1 MKFKEFL
8 KTGKAK
14 VLTVAGLGLVGASS
28 VFADVTMNTTT
39 GEFTGD
45 LNTVPFTSMAGIVV
59 GLMGIVFAV
68 RAGLRLL
75 R

>member
-1 MKFKEFL
+1 MKIKEFL

-28 VFADVTMNTTT
+28 AFADITYTT
-39 GEFTGD
+39 GSGFSGTID
-45 LNTVPFTSMAGIVV
+45 SVPFISMAGIVV
-59 GLMGIVFAV
+59 GLLGIVFAV

>member
-14 VLTVAGLGLVGASS
+14 VLSVAGIGLVGASS
-28 VFADVTMNTTT
+28 AFADITYTAGSGFSGTI
-39 GEFTGD
+39 D
-45 LNTVPFTSMAGIVV
+45 SVPFTSMAGIVV

>member
-1 MKFKEFL
+1 MKIKEFM

-14 VLTVAGLGLVGASS
+14 VLAVCGAVAVGASS
-28 VFADVTMNTTT
+28 AFADITYTT
-39 GEFTGD
+39 GSGFSGTID
-45 LNTVPFTSMAGIVV
+45 SVPFTSMAGIVV

>member
-28 VFADVTMNTTT
+28 AFADLTYTPGKGFDGTID
-39 GEFTGD
+39 FT
-45 LNTVPFTSMAGIVV
+45 PFYTAAAIVASILGV
-59 GLMGIVFAV
+59 VFAV
-68 RAGLRLL
+68 KTGLSMFKR
-75 R
+75 